1 MTMVKEMENVDVR
14 DTIIYGKYRPNMYKF
29 DNRRKFEELD
39 VGKLNQLIE
48 KGFIDIDNH
57 KALAPT
63 VGEIQSFMSEYPKY
77 KAHGYTTMK
86 DIVIEGVEKGEQHE
100 SIDEFQRYM
109 EVFRFSDVFNHTT
122 MYCLFN

>member
-1 MTMVKEMENVDVR
+1 MMNEIDNINIR
-14 DTIIYGKYRPNMYKF
+14 DTIIYEKYRPTMYKF
-29 DNRRKFEELD
+29 DNRRKFEGLD
-39 VGKLNQLIE
+39 VDRLNQLINN
-48 KGFIDIDNH
+48 GFVKIDSH
-57 KALAPT
+57 KSLAPT
-63 VGEIQSFMSEYPKY
+63 VGEVQSFMSEYPKY

-86 DIVIEGVEKGEQHE
+86 DIIIEGVEKGEQHE

>member
-1 MTMVKEMENVDVR
+1 MVKERENVDVR